1 MRLFIAVPVP
11 AAARRALL
19 DAQEALKNQ
28 GAQGRFVSGEN
39 FHITLKFLGETED
52 LAGITRAMSAAV
64 SDVRPF
70 SLRLG
75 DYGAFPGG
83 KGQTGHVTVEDLTG
97 ELNRLYTLLES
108 ALADEGFPAGRKK
121 YLPHVTLARSLE
133 GVTEAPAIRREK
145 FWGEGLVLYESV
157 FTKHGVTY
165 NMLHREVF

>member
-19 DAQEALKNQ
+19 DAQEELKKQ
-28 GAQGRFVSGEN
+28 GARGRYVPGDN

-52 LAGITRAMSAAV
+52 LADITRAMAAAV

-83 KGQTGHVTVEDLTG
+83 KGQTGHVAVEDITG
-97 ELNRLYTLLES
+97 ELNRLYELLES
-108 ALADEGFPAGRKK
+108 ALFDEGFPAGRKK
-121 YLPHVTLARSLE
+121 FLPHVTLARSLE
-133 GVTEAPAIRREK
+133 EVVTPPAVRHEK
-145 FWGEGLVLYESV
+145 FWAEGLVLYESQ
-157 FTKHGVTY
+157 FTKAGMVY
-165 NMLHREVF
+165 VPLHREVF